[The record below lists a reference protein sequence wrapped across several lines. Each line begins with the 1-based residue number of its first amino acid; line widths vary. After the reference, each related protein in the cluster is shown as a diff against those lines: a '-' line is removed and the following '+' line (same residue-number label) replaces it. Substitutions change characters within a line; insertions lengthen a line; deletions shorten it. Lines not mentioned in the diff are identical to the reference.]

1 MKILI
6 NSESLR
12 PPLTGIGNY
21 TLHLLQALQNL
32 PEIQQL
38 DCFNGHRITASQMA
52 INANAIAPSK
62 TTRNDGSQWQQK
74 VRESIRALPL
84 TYKLRA
90 AWLDY
95 KFEQLATQG
104 QYNVYHEPNFILKNM
119 VAQVSQ
125 LFMTSLY
132 SLPAIPS
139 YRACTLAQPRATQNI
154 SASRC
159 HYYRL

>member
-62 TTRNDGSQWQQK
+62 KTTRNDGSQWQQK

-84 TYKLRA
+84 TYKLR
-90 AWLDY
+90 
-95 KFEQLATQG
+95 QLGLTT
-104 QYNVYHEPNFILKNM
+104 NLSNSPHKVNITSTT
-119 VAQVSQ
+119 SQ
-125 LFMTSLY
+125 TLF
-132 SLPAIPS
+132 
-139 YRACTLAQPRATQNI
+139 
-154 SASRC
+154 
-159 HYYRL
+159 